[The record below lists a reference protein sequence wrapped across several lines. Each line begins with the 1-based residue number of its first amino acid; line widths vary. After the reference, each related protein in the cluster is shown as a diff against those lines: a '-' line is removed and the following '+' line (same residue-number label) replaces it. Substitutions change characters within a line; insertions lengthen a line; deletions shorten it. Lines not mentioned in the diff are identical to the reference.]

1 MVSRKFGKIAVT
13 VILCALFS
21 QFFSTATAGQVSRSL
36 VDRPD
41 DISGYQIHLVYVA
54 LKGSTDSRLDTSAK
68 VESWTKEAN
77 AWLQSYLGH
86 DLIFD
91 TYQGKADISFMRSRF
106 TPAALCRDT
115 CDALSKLES
124 EYQAQDASYNGTKT
138 LVFIVNEKLS
148 ETACGWSMIPGN
160 LVILNDI
167 SSQRCN
173 TRANLPKT
181 GLSWLPHTLAH
192 ELFHSYGIHHQCFN
206 ASDLMIGSPECKINK
221 ATYDRVPLTMDATK
235 SHYLGSDAS
244 DGIDLLQMPIWSD
257 ESGDVSYSQIKQI
270 SDSKYIPQLKD
281 GTVFAV
287 LGRTTKKFDWAWDKK
302 FSPQGKSISCQFV
315 SGTTLLAGRVE
326 KSGCIFDVPASLRP
340 GTSFTVNENWN
351 MGPWHGTATIDGT
364 LVRTDLTASP
374 CTEFACFIGG
384 STTAHQSCWD
394 ASVTQMTLQQF
405 VNNQWVDQATV
416 DTVTA
421 NKRCTNQKFQNAPIY
436 QLNFTETGTFI
447 YRWFIPA
454 RPGYVSTIDKP
465 FAVIVNEET
474 SPESTQADA
483 SAALAQALKS

>member
-1 MVSRKFGKIAVT
+1 MAFRKYVRIVTT
-13 VILCALFS
+13 VILCSLIS
-21 QFFSTATAGQVSRSL
+21 QLLSTATAGQVSRSL

-41 DISGYQIHLVYVA
+41 DFAGYQVHLVYVA
-54 LKGSTDSRLDTSAK
+54 LKGSTDSKLDTSSK

-86 DLIFD
+86 ELIFD
-91 TYQGKADISFMRSRF
+91 TYQGSVDVSFMRSRF

-115 CDALSKLES
+115 CDALPKLES
-124 EYQAQDASYNGTKT
+124 EYQAQDSSYNGTKT

-148 ETACGWSMIPGN
+148 DTSCGWSMIPGN

-173 TRANLPKT
+173 NRTNLSKT

-206 ASDLMIGSPECKINK
+206 SSDMMIGAPECKINR
-221 ATYDRVPLTMDATK
+221 ATYGRVPLTMDVTR

-244 DGIDLLQMPIWSD
+244 DGIDLLRMPIWSD
-257 ESGDVSYSQIKQI
+257 SSGDVSYSQIKQI
-270 SDSKYIPQLKD
+270 SDSKHLPQLQD
-281 GTVFAV
+281 GTVYAV
-287 LGRTTKKFDWAWDKK
+287 VGSTTKKFDWAWEKK
-302 FSPQGKSISCQFV
+302 FSPQGRRVSCQFV
-315 SGTTLLAGRVE
+315 SGATSLAGRVE
-326 KSGCIFDVPASLRP
+326 KSSCIFDVPSSLRP
-340 GTSFTVNENWN
+340 GTSFTVNQNWN
-351 MGPWHGTATIDGT
+351 SGPWHGNATVDGT
-364 LVRTDLTASP
+364 LVRADLTASP

-384 STTAHQSCWD
+384 STTARQTCWD
-394 ASVTQMTLQQF
+394 SSVTQMTLQQY
-405 VNNQWVDQATV
+405 VNKQWVDQSTV
-416 DTVTA
+416 DTVTG
-421 NKRCTNQKFQNAPIY
+421 NKRCTNPKFPKTPIY
-436 QLNFTETGTFI
+436 QLNFSETGTFI

-474 SPESTQADA
+474 SPEPTQADA